1 MRAPGPAAVVPAGW
15 TTVLRRGSSCA
26 LGGAVGSRSGPAA
39 VPSSSADAGS
49 PPRSLRPRARR
60 PRPPRRARSRRVPRS
75 CPRRRSP
82 PCCRRARPPSLLRL
96 PRRRTR
102 RPRRRR
108 ASPLLPRLC
117 CFRPTALLRRRAR
130 HPRQRRRSRLLG
142 FLRPPAGG
150 PPLPLWTGSRR
161 ATRLRYYFRPRARSS
176 RSEASASDPRRRL
189 KTCPPSTPAVN
200 RMCSAMSSTL
210 SQTMRDASKHH
221 TTSQV
226 GSLSK
231 SKAALPTPA

>member
-1 MRAPGPAAVVPAGW
+1 MRSRRRRREPVRSGRRSFLVGGRGLSSSLPPPAGSSSPSSAEGS
-15 TTVLRRGSSCA
+15 LPAGSSELPPTPLSA
-26 LGGAVGSRSGPAA
+26 MLSEGSPAVSSSPSSPANA
-39 VPSSSADAGS
+39 PSSSPAGVSS
-49 PPRSLRPRARR
+49 PSAASLFSSDGASSSASTPSSSTAEE
-60 PRPPRRARSRRVPRS
+60 PSS
-75 CPRRRSP
+75 WL
-82 PCCRRARPPSLLRL
+82 PPS
-96 PRRRTR
+96 
-102 RPRRRR
+102 
-108 ASPLLPRLC
+108 
-117 CFRPTALLRRRAR
+117 
-130 HPRQRRRSRLLG
+130 
-142 FLRPPAGG
+142 GG